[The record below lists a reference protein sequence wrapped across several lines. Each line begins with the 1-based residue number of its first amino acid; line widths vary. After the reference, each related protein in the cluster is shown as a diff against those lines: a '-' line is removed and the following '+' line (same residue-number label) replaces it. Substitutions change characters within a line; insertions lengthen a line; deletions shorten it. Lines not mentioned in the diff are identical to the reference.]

1 LDAVLSQT
9 IPGPPPGA
17 AAVVFEV
24 DELEGVVAVL
34 VGVDVVAG
42 VEAVAGELVLE
53 PVDGVVV
60 VVLVD
65 VEVVPVGLVELE
77 AEGLEEVD
85 VLVAPHHVF
94 TPLWPTH
101 APILVDALE

>member
-1 LDAVLSQT
+1 
-9 IPGPPPGA
+9 
-17 AAVVFEV
+17 
-24 DELEGVVAVL
+24 
-34 VGVDVVAG
+34 
-42 VEAVAGELVLE
+42 LE

-77 AEGLEEVD
+77 AEGLEGVD